1 MLAGHFHKEETVDL
15 RLYFQKIRTI
25 EASIPGLHAAV
36 ISLETSD
43 GGRAG
48 QISEVSRA
56 VAAKLVAQGKVRLAD
71 EQEAEDFKSF
81 TREARRLAALGLPA
95 EDSPSN
101 TLQEADLE
109 LLRGLLRREQ

>member
-15 RLYFQKIRTI
+15 RLYFQKIRTV
-25 EASIPGLHAAV
+25 EASIPGMHATV

-48 QISEVSRA
+48 QVSEVSRA

-71 EQEAEDFKSF
+71 EQEAEDFKTY
-81 TREARRLAALGLPA
+81 TREARRLAAEGPPA
-95 EDSPSN
+95 ENFSSSA
-101 TLQEADLE
+101 LQEADLE
-109 LLRGLLRREQ
+109 

>member
-1 MLAGHFHKEETVDL
+1 MDL

-48 QISEVSRA
+48 QVSEVSRA

-71 EQEAEDFKSF
+71 EQEAEDFKLF
-81 TREARRLAALGLPA
+81 TREARKLTAEGLPT
-95 EDSPSN
+95 EDFSPS
-101 TLQEADLE
+101 TLQAADLE

>member
-1 MLAGHFHKEETVDL
+1 VDL

-48 QISEVSRA
+48 QVSEVSRA

-81 TREARRLAALGLPA
+81 TREAGKLAEEGLAP
-95 EDSPSN
+95 ENIPSI
-101 TLQEADLE
+101 TLQDADLE

>member
-1 MLAGHFHKEETVDL
+1 MDL
-15 RLYFQKIRTI
+15 RLYFQKIRTS
-25 EASIPGLHAAV
+25 EASMPGLHATV

-71 EQEAEDFKSF
+71 EQEAEDFKLF
-81 TREARRLAALGLPA
+81 NREARKLAAQGVPT
-95 EDSPSN
+95 EDFAPS

-109 LLRGLLRREQ
+109 LLRGLLRREH